1 MGRGPRA
8 LAAPLPGRG
17 PGRGRRP
24 RPRGHPDRDDR
35 DHARPARS
43 PRGDG
48 DHEARRCERSGHPAS
63 PAPAGHGAG
72 PAGRRGCAGAAR
84 GGLCRRC
91 AQARAAA
98 PADPGPRPRG
108 VPLAAADP
116 APDRRRRLPGRAWWP
131 PGPRARDGLMVP
143 AARSAL
149 PLLLLVFVLAVPAA
163 GQQKK
168 DSGDLNDKER
178 ALQQTQKRLKEE
190 RAKAAEARKREAG
203 ILSDLEAIDRRLN
216 DKRKQVALL
225 DGRIRR
231 TQAEMSDLQQDIA
244 RLESR
249 RAGQED
255 AMAQR
260 LRAMYRLQVQGGAL
274 PVLLSGD
281 DPVAQAVRL
290 RHLTTLATVDAR
302 MIQEYRVTSEGLADR
317 KNRLE
322 ARRGEMSVL
331 RTEAEGE
338 RADADREAAKRRV
351 ILARVRDE
359 RAYHDRMVGEL
370 GEATR
375 RLEAF
380 IRDLQE
386 KRRVAKV
393 PPPSS
398 KPPKAA
404 PGESTPGVGLG
415 TMRGRLEWPA
425 AGRVVE
431 EYGTRVNPRFGTKTF
446 RNGIDI
452 DAVEGSNVHAVYPG
466 HVLYTG
472 WFRGYGNLI
481 IVDHGSEYYTL
492 YAHVADM
499 KVAEGDDVRQGQVI
513 GTVGD
518 TGSLQGP
525 RLYFEV
531 RYQGRPQDPAQWLR
545 PRG

>member
-1 MGRGPRA
+1 MPASHSAPA
-8 LAAPLPGRG
+8 LALI
-17 PGRGRRP
+17 
-24 RPRGHPDRDDR
+24 
-35 DHARPARS
+35 
-43 PRGDG
+43 
-48 DHEARRCERSGHPAS
+48 
-63 PAPAGHGAG
+63 
-72 PAGRRGCAGAAR
+72 
-84 GGLCRRC
+84 
-91 AQARAAA
+91 
-98 PADPGPRPRG
+98 
-108 VPLAAADP
+108 LALA
-116 APDRRRRLPGRAWWP
+116 
-131 PGPRARDGLMVP
+131 
-143 AARSAL
+143 
-149 PLLLLVFVLAVPAA
+149 LAVPAA

-168 DSGDLNDKER
+168 DGGDINDKER
-178 ALQQTQKRLKEE
+178 ALQQTQKRLREE
-190 RAKAAEARKREAG
+190 RSKAADARKREAG
-203 ILSDLEAIDRRLN
+203 ILSELETIDRKLN

-225 DGRIRR
+225 DGRIKH
-231 TQAEMSDLQQDIA
+231 TQAEVGDLQRDIA
-244 RLESR
+244 RLENMRS
-249 RAGQED
+249 GQED

-260 LRAMYRLQVQGGAL
+260 LRAMYRMQVQGGAL

-302 MIQEYRVTSEGLADR
+302 MIQEYRVTSEGLVDR
-317 KNRLE
+317 RSRLE
-322 ARRGEMSVL
+322 ARRGEMSAL
-331 RTEAEGE
+331 RTEADGE
-338 RADADREAAKRRV
+338 RAEADRELAKRRV
-351 ILARVRDE
+351 LLARVRDE

-370 GEATR
+370 SEATR

-386 KRRVAKV
+386 KRRVAKI

-398 KPPKAA
+398 KPPKAT
-404 PGESTPGVGLG
+404 PGEVTPGVGLG
-415 TMRGRLEWPA
+415 AMRGRLEWPA
-425 AGRVVE
+425 PGKVVE
-431 EYGTRVNPRFGTKTF
+431 EYGMRVNPRFGTKTF

-452 DAVEGSNVHAVYPG
+452 DAAEGSNVHVVFPG

-499 KVAEGDDVRQGQVI
+499 KVAEGDDVKQGQVI

-531 RYQGRPQDPAQWLR
+531 RYQGKPQDPAQWLR

>member
-1 MGRGPRA
+1 MMP
-8 LAAPLPGRG
+8 
-17 PGRGRRP
+17 
-24 RPRGHPDRDDR
+24 
-35 DHARPARS
+35 
-43 PRGDG
+43 
-48 DHEARRCERSGHPAS
+48 
-63 PAPAGHGAG
+63 
-72 PAGRRGCAGAAR
+72 
-84 GGLCRRC
+84 
-91 AQARAAA
+91 
-98 PADPGPRPRG
+98 
-108 VPLAAADP
+108 V
-116 APDRRRRLPGRAWWP
+116 
-131 PGPRARDGLMVP
+131 
-143 AARSAL
+143 ARSAL
-149 PLLLLVFVLAVPAA
+149 PLLLLVFVLALPAA

-168 DSGDLNDKER
+168 DGGDLNDKER

-216 DKRKQVALL
+216 EKRKQVTLL

-249 RAGQED
+249 RAEQED
-255 AMAQR
+255 AMTQR

-302 MIQEYRVTSEGLADR
+302 MIQEYRVTSEGLVDR

-331 RTEAEGE
+331 RTE
-338 RADADREAAKRRV
+338 ADREAAKRRV

-386 KRRVAKV
+386 KRRVAKI
-393 PPPSS
+393 PPPTS
-398 KPPKAA
+398 KPPKAV

-415 TMRGRLEWPA
+415 AMRGRLEWPA
-425 AGRVVE
+425 SGRVVE
-431 EYGTRVNPRFGTKTF
+431 EYGMRVNPRFGTKTF

-452 DAVEGSNVHAVYPG
+452 DAVDGSSVHAVYPG

-499 KVAEGDDVRQGQVI
+499 KVAEGDDVKQGQVI

-531 RYQGRPQDPAQWLR
+531 RYQGKPQDPAQWLR

>member
-1 MGRGPRA
+1 MR
-8 LAAPLPGRG
+8 
-17 PGRGRRP
+17 
-24 RPRGHPDRDDR
+24 
-35 DHARPARS
+35 
-43 PRGDG
+43 
-48 DHEARRCERSGHPAS
+48 
-63 PAPAGHGAG
+63 
-72 PAGRRGCAGAAR
+72 
-84 GGLCRRC
+84 
-91 AQARAAA
+91 
-98 PADPGPRPRG
+98 
-108 VPLAAADP
+108 
-116 APDRRRRLPGRAWWP
+116 
-131 PGPRARDGLMVP
+131 
-143 AARSAL
+143 AARSARRS
-149 PLLLLVFVLAVPAA
+149 LLLVILALGLAVPAA

-168 DSGDLNDKER
+168 DSGDLGDKER

-190 RAKAAEARKREAG
+190 RAKAADARKREAG
-203 ILSDLEAIDRRLN
+203 ILSELETIDRRLN

-225 DGRIRR
+225 DGRIKH
-231 TQAEMSDLQQDIA
+231 TQAEVGDLQRDVV
-244 RLESR
+244 RLEGQ

-255 AMAQR
+255 AMALR
-260 LRAMYRLQVQGGAL
+260 LRAIYRLQVQGGAL

-302 MIQEYRVTSEGLADR
+302 MIQEYRVTSEGVADR
-317 KNRLE
+317 KGKLE
-322 ARRGEMSVL
+322 ARRVEMSAL
-331 RTEAEGE
+331 RSEAENERTE
-338 RADADREAAKRRV
+338 ADREAAKRRV

-431 EYGTRVNPRFGTKTF
+431 EYGMRVNPRFGTKTF

-452 DAVEGSNVHAVYPG
+452 DAVDGSSVHAVYPG

-499 KVAEGDDVRQGQVI
+499 KVAEGDDVKQGQVI

-531 RYQGRPQDPAQWLR
+531 RYQGKPQDPAQWLR

>member
-1 MGRGPRA
+1 MCG
-8 LAAPLPGRG
+8 
-17 PGRGRRP
+17 
-24 RPRGHPDRDDR
+24 
-35 DHARPARS
+35 S
-43 PRGDG
+43 
-48 DHEARRCERSGHPAS
+48 
-63 PAPAGHGAG
+63 
-72 PAGRRGCAGAAR
+72 
-84 GGLCRRC
+84 
-91 AQARAAA
+91 
-98 PADPGPRPRG
+98 
-108 VPLAAADP
+108 
-116 APDRRRRLPGRAWWP
+116 
-131 PGPRARDGLMVP
+131 
-143 AARSAL
+143 RSAL
-149 PLLLLVFVLAVPAA
+149 PLLFLVLVLALPAA

-168 DSGDLNDKER
+168 DGADLNEKER
-178 ALQQTQKRLKEE
+178 ALQQAQKRLKEA
-190 RAKAAEARKREAG
+190 RAKAAEVRKREAG
-203 ILSDLEAIDRRLN
+203 ILSELETIDRRLN

-231 TQAEMSDLQQDIA
+231 TQAEMGDLQHDIA
-244 RLESR
+244 RLEGQRS
-249 RAGQED
+249 GQED

-302 MIQEYRVTSEGLADR
+302 MIQEYRVTSERLADR
-317 KNRLE
+317 KHRLE
-322 ARRGEMSVL
+322 ARRGEMSAL

-338 RADADREAAKRRV
+338 RAEADRDAAKRRTLLV
-351 ILARVRDE
+351 RVRDE
-359 RAYHDRMVGEL
+359 RVYHDRMVGEL
-370 GEATR
+370 SEATR

-398 KPPKAA
+398 KPPKA
-404 PGESTPGVGLG
+404 PPSEGTPGVGLG
-415 TMRGRLEWPA
+415 AMRGRLEWPA
-425 AGRVVE
+425 PGRVVE

-452 DAVEGSNVHAVYPG
+452 DAVEGSNVHVVFPG

-499 KVAEGDDVRQGQVI
+499 KVTEGDDVRQGQVI

-531 RYQGRPQDPAQWLR
+531 RYQGKPQDPAQWLK

>member
-1 MGRGPRA
+1 LA
-8 LAAPLPGRG
+8 LLI
-17 PGRGRRP
+17 
-24 RPRGHPDRDDR
+24 
-35 DHARPARS
+35 
-43 PRGDG
+43 
-48 DHEARRCERSGHPAS
+48 
-63 PAPAGHGAG
+63 
-72 PAGRRGCAGAAR
+72 
-84 GGLCRRC
+84 L
-91 AQARAAA
+91 
-98 PADPGPRPRG
+98 
-108 VPLAAADP
+108 VLV
-116 APDRRRRLPGRAWWP
+116 L
-131 PGPRARDGLMVP
+131 
-143 AARSAL
+143 AL
-149 PLLLLVFVLAVPAA
+149 PAT
-163 GQQKK
+163 GQQRK
-168 DSGDLNDKER
+168 DGADLNEKER
-178 ALQQTQKRLKEE
+178 ALQQAQKRLKEE
-190 RAKAAEARKREAG
+190 RTKAAEARKREAG
-203 ILSDLEAIDRRLN
+203 ILSELETIDRRLN

-225 DGRIRR
+225 DGRIRH
-231 TQAEMSDLQQDIA
+231 TQAEMGNLQRDIA
-244 RLESR
+244 RLESQR
-249 RAGQED
+249 SGQED

-260 LRAMYRLQVQGGAL
+260 LRAMYRMQVQGGAL
-274 PVLLSGD
+274 PVLLSGE

-302 MIQEYRVTSEGLADR
+302 MIREYRVISEGLADR
-317 KNRLE
+317 KSRLE
-322 ARRGEMSVL
+322 ARRGEMSAL

-338 RADADREAAKRRV
+338 RAEADRDAAKRRAL
-351 ILARVRDE
+351 LARVRDE

-393 PPPSS
+393 PPLSS
-398 KPPKAA
+398 KAT
-404 PGESTPGVGLG
+404 PGEVTPGVGLG
-415 TMRGRLEWPA
+415 AMRGRLEWPA
-425 AGRVVE
+425 PGRVVE

-452 DAVEGSNVHAVYPG
+452 DAGEGSNVHVVFAG

-531 RYQGRPQDPAQWLR
+531 RYQGKPQDPAQWLR